1 MSVQLMLTVPQA
13 CERLGVGKT
22 TMYKLL
28 QENKIPHMRIGKK
41 LIRVSTAG
49 LDAFKRQFDDFP
61 KVEQSTTFKLVD
73 DPRSFLRTIVSN
85 LELMP
90 GRERK
95 RKDKRFYFDVG
106 WLQLCLQ
113 LINGKD
119 AAFYFSDTPCGKCGW
134 RFVRCECPTRLLQ
147 KLDAEAS
154 SK

>member
-41 LIRVSTAG
+41 LIRI
-49 LDAFKRQFDDFP
+49 
-61 KVEQSTTFKLVD
+61 STTALETFKKQYDDLAKEKQPTIFQLVD
-73 DPRSFLRTIVSN
+73 DPRQFLRFVIHN
-85 LELMP
+85 HELMP
-90 GRERK
+90 DRAQR
-95 RKDKRFYFDVG
+95 RKDRNFWFDLG
-106 WLQLCLQ
+106 YMQLCLQ

-119 AAFYFSDTPCGKCGW
+119 AAFYFSGRSCLKCG
-134 RFVRCECPTRLLQ
+134 RVFLHCECPKRLLQ